1 MAQIPDDLIV
11 EMRMALDDLGE
22 ARQQVA
28 DLVARECDP
37 HLGAAVMRLMIAAEQ
52 STRKQMQPQNSL
64 IWGWLFGGEKAAA
77 SAASR

>member
-1 MAQIPDDLIV
+1 
-11 EMRMALDDLGE
+11 
-22 ARQQVA
+22 
-28 DLVARECDP
+28 
-37 HLGAAVMRLMIAAEQ
+37 MRLMIAAEQ

>member
-11 EMRMALDDLGE
+11 EMRLALDDLGE

-37 HLGAAVMRLMIAAEQ
+37 HLGAAVMRLMIAAA
-52 STRKQMQPQNSL
+52 TRIACSPVR
-64 IWGWLFGGEKAAA
+64 WRAWWLPTG
-77 SAASR
+77 